1 MKLATLRGE
10 SRDGDLIVVNRD
22 LNTGVRVPHIAANLQ
37 AALDNWADAEQPLAD
52 VYEQLNAGDMP
63 DSFPIVAGEL
73 TAPLPRC
80 YQFLDGS
87 VYPNHMAVI
96 RKARGDS
103 LPEDFYEKP
112 LLYQGMSH
120 EILGPYESLLLP
132 DDAPYGVDFEAEVVV
147 ITDDVPMG
155 VSREEASGHIKL
167 IGLLNDFSLRAII
180 PPEIGRKFGFM
191 QGKPANALG
200 PFVVTP
206 EELGESWNGG
216 LLSGRYLCELNGEWF
231 GELDPGKDNAFDYL
245 DLIVHATLTRGLCA
259 GTVIGA
265 GALGNEDRSTG
276 TGCIAEK
283 RAREFLDT
291 GEATSPFMKFGDVV
305 RLEMF
310 HDDGRSMFGA
320 IEQTVI
326 RA

>member
-291 GEATSPFMKFGDVV
+291 GEATCPFMKFGDVV

>member
-1 MKLATLRGE
+1 MKLATLRGAG
-10 SRDGDLIVVNRD
+10 RDGDLIVVDRD
-22 LNTGVRVPHIAANLQ
+22 LSSGVRVPHIAPNLQ
-37 AALDNWADAEQPLAD
+37 AALDNWAEAEQALAE
-52 VYEQLNAGDMP
+52 VYDGLNTGEMP
-63 DSFPIVAGEL
+63 GSFPIVTGDL

-96 RKARGDS
+96 RKARGDA

-120 EILGPYESLLLP
+120 QILGPYEPLVLP

-155 VSREEASGHIKL
+155 VTREEASRHIKL
-167 IGLLNDFSLRAII
+167 LGLLNDFSLRTII

-206 EELGESWNGG
+206 DELGESWNGG
-216 LLSGRYLCELNGEWF
+216 LLGGLYLCELNGERV

-265 GALGNEDRSTG
+265 GALGNEARLDRNRMHRRT
-276 TGCIAEK
+276 
-283 RAREFLDT
+283 AR
-291 GEATSPFMKFGDVV
+291 PRVP
-305 RLEMF
+305 
-310 HDDGRSMFGA
+310 
-320 IEQTVI
+320 
-326 RA
+326 

>member
-1 MKLATLRGE
+1 MKLATLRGA
-10 SRDGDLIVVNRD
+10 SRDGDLIVVDKN
-22 LNTGVRVPHIAANLQ
+22 LSIGVRVPHIAPNLQ
-37 AALDNWADAEQPLAD
+37 GALDNWAEAEQSLAD
-52 VYEQLNAGDMP
+52 AYDRLNAGDMAG
-63 DSFPIVAGEL
+63 SFAIDTGEL
-73 TAPLPRC
+73 ASPLPRC

-96 RKARGDS
+96 RKARGDA
-103 LPEDFYEKP
+103 LPEDFYEMP

-120 EILGPYESLLLP
+120 EILGPHDPLVLP

-155 VSREEASGHIKL
+155 VTREEASSHIKL
-167 IGLLNDFSLRAII
+167 LGLLNDFSLRAII

-206 EELGESWNGG
+206 DELGVAWNGG
-216 LLSGRYLCELNGEWF
+216 LLSGRYACELNGERV

-276 TGCIAEK
+276 TGCIAER
-283 RAREFLDT
+283 RAREFLES
-291 GEATSPFMKFGDVV
+291 GEAKSPFMKFGDVV

-310 HDDGRSMFGA
+310 HDDGRTMFGA
-320 IEQTVI
+320 IEQTI
-326 RA
+326 ERA

>member
-37 AALDNWADAEQPLAD
+37 AALDNWAEAEQPLAD
-52 VYEQLNAGDMP
+52 AYEQLNAGDMP

-120 EILGPYESLLLP
+120 EILGPYEPLLLP

-167 IGLLNDFSLRAII
+167 LGLLNDFSLRAII

-206 EELGESWNGG
+206 DELGESWNGG
-216 LLSGRYLCELNGEWF
+216 LLSGRYLCELNGERF

-283 RAREFLDT
+283 RAREFLDS
-291 GEATSPFMKFGDVV
+291 GEAKSPFMKFGDVV